1 MLLYDVIEIVRHVIN
16 AIGAAIVLWGV
27 LEAGVR
33 FVRVRIKPADGLTYG
48 IQRIR
53 ERLGTHLLLALDIFI
68 GADILGTVAH
78 PNWTGLG
85 ILAGIVVIRI
95 ILSYLLAREIDDTH
109 KVLRE
114 RDQDLER
121 KKGADRNPPP

>member
-1 MLLYDVIEIVRHVIN
+1 MLGTPMLYDTIEIVRHIIN
-16 AIGAAIVLWGV
+16 AIGAVIVFWGV
-27 LEAGVR
+27 VEAAIRFVQVR
-33 FVRVRIKPADGLTYG
+33 FRPSDGLTYG

-109 KVLRE
+109 RVLLE

-121 KKGADRNPPP
+121 NKRAD